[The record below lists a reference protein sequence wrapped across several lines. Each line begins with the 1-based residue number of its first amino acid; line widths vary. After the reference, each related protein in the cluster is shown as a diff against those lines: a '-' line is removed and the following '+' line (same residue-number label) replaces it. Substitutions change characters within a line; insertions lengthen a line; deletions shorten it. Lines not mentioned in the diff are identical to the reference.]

1 MSRPKE
7 TLNAMRRILTLSIAL
22 GLACATSVR
31 ADLIALIPNST
42 FKSPGNVVRG
52 TVVAETPTE
61 VKVRNGNAEQSVP
74 VSQIA
79 SIRYDGSPGS
89 LALAQ
94 SRESAGN
101 LAEAAD
107 NYKKAAADSATKPF
121 ILEDALFNQA
131 RVTAD
136 LGLTDPAKTDAAI
149 ALLDAFLKAHSNGR
163 HTVPAL
169 ESLAKL
175 QMQKGSFDAVVLTI
189 DRLSKIPETA
199 DRASVLR
206 ARVASRKG
214 DYTSSIGELDSII
227 TSAPDGS
234 TKKRDAQLA
243 KAESLVAMKKFPEAE
258 GLVRGVIKVAPAEDF
273 ATQAL
278 AHNTLGDCLRAAG
291 RPRDAMFAYLHTD
304 LLFFKDKE
312 EHPKALAKIIQLWR
326 EQSRPDRADEVLER
340 LKQEYPRSPYTA
352 AAMKPAS

>member
-1 MSRPKE
+1 MSRLKE
-7 TLNAMRRILTLSIAL
+7 TLNTMRRILTLSVAL
-22 GLACATSVR
+22 GLAFAASAR
-31 ADLIALIPNST
+31 ADLINLIPNST
-42 FKSPGNVVRG
+42 YKSPGNVVRG

-61 VKVRNGNAEQSVP
+61 VKVRVGNAEQSVP

-89 LALAQ
+89 MALAQ

-101 LAEAAD
+101 LVEAAD

-131 RVTAD
+131 RVSAD

-149 ALLDAFLKAHSNGR
+149 TLLDAFLKAHSNGR
-163 HTVPAL
+163 HAVPAL

-175 QMQKGSFDAVVLTI
+175 QMQKGSFDAVALTI
-189 DRLSKIPETA
+189 DRLSKIPDAA
-199 DRASVLR
+199 DRAAVLR
-206 ARVASRKG
+206 AKVASRKG
-214 DYTSSIGELDSII
+214 DHTSSISELDSII
-227 TSAPDGS
+227 SNAPEGSA
-234 TKKRDAQLA
+234 KKRDAQLT
-243 KAESLVAMKKFPEAE
+243 KAESLAAMKKYAEAE
-258 GLVRGVIKVAPAEDF
+258 SLVRGVIKAAPAEDF

-326 EQSRPDRADEVLER
+326 EQNRPERADEVMER

-352 AAMKPAS
+352 AATKPTS